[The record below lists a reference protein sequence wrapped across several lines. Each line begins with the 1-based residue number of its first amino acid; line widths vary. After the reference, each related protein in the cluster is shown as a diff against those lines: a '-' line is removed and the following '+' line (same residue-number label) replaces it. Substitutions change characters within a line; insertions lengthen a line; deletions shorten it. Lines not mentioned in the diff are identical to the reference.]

1 VQIRERTHNRY
12 GLQDALRAVVAAGG
26 NVETSWPLERAFALA
41 DKAVGVPVLEDLYAE
56 MKDKPV
62 TPDLPALWKKLGVAL
77 KDGKIV
83 YDDSAP
89 DAAIRKAITAPDTQ

>member
-1 VQIRERTHNRY
+1 M
-12 GLQDALRAVVAAGG
+12 
-26 NVETSWPLERAFALA
+26 A
-41 DKAVGVPVLEDLYAE
+41 DKAVGVTVLEDLYAG

-62 TPDLPALWKKLGVAL
+62 DPNLPALWKKLGVAL
-77 KDGKIV
+77 VNGKVV